1 MISPGSALLTDLY
14 QLTMLH
20 AYFTHGMR
28 ETAVFEMFV
37 RRLPPGRNF
46 FMATGLEQALAFLE
60 QLRFTAEEL
69 EWVERSGLFPREFAR
84 HLEQLRFTGEVH
96 ALPEGTVFFPN
107 EPILRVIAPMP
118 QAQLVET
125 RLINLVHFETLVA
138 SKAARCVL
146 AAPGKLLVDF
156 GLRRAHGAEAGL
168 LAARA
173 AYVAG
178 FGGTATVPAAPAMGI
193 PVFGTMAHS
202 FVQAHDDEVAAFER
216 FAEAFPGGTVLLLD
230 TYDTE
235 AAAAKVVRLAKR
247 LRERGIGLKGVR
259 LDSGDLAALARS
271 VRRILD
277 EGGLREVTIFASG
290 NLDEARLAELLGA
303 GAPVDGFG
311 VGSSLVT
318 SADAPF
324 LDIVYKL
331 QEYAGRA
338 RRKRS
343 TGKATWPGRK
353 QVYRHYSG
361 DGRLDHDVVSIEG
374 DRQAGEP
381 LLAPVMRNGKR
392 LAAPESL
399 KAMRERAAA
408 QLARLPEALRALD
421 AAPEPYRVEI
431 APALRRLAEEV
442 DRATSASPVLAK

>member
-1 MISPGSALLTDLY
+1 MMPPGFALLTDLY

-20 AYFTHGMR
+20 AYFAHGMR

-46 FMATGLEQALAFLE
+46 FMAAGLEQALGFLE

-69 EWVERSGLFPREFAR
+69 EWVEKSGLFPREFAR

-96 ALPEGTVFFPN
+96 AMPEGTVFFPN
-107 EPILRVIAPMP
+107 EPILRVVAPMP

-156 GLRRAHGAEAGL
+156 GLRRAHGAEAGI

-173 AYVAG
+173 AYIAG
-178 FGGTATVPAAPAMGI
+178 FAGTATVPAARQMGI

-202 FVQAHDDEVAAFER
+202 FVQAHDDEGAAFER
-216 FAEAFPGGTVLLLD
+216 FSEAFPEGTVLLLD

-235 AAAAKVVRLAKR
+235 AAARTVVGLAAR
-247 LRERGIGLKGVR
+247 LRERGIRVKGVR
-259 LDSGDLAALARS
+259 LDSGDLVALAKS

-277 EGGLREVTIFASG
+277 EGGLKDATIFASG
-290 NLDEARLAELLGA
+290 NLDEARLAELLAA
-303 GAPVDGFG
+303 GAPIDGFG

-318 SADAPF
+318 SSDAPF

-331 QEYAGRA
+331 QEYAGMA

-343 TGKATWPGRK
+343 AGKATWPGRK
-353 QVYRHYSG
+353 QVFRHYG
-361 DGRLDHDVVSIEG
+361 AGGRFEHDVVSVET

-381 LLAPVMRNGKR
+381 LLVPVMKNGKR
-392 LAAPESL
+392 LRAPESL
-399 KAMRERAAA
+399 EAIRGRAAA
-408 QLARLPEALRALD
+408 HLAMLPEPLRALQ
-421 AAPEPYRVEI
+421 AASESYRVEI
-431 APALRRLAEEV
+431 APALRQLAEEV
-442 DRATSASPVLAK
+442 DRRTSASAALAK